1 MTALW
6 IILGLLLLVLVLLGA
21 AAVNYVC
28 LRHKQADMTVPENL
42 AQLHYAELK
51 DEILQGV
58 TWLREQQDV
67 RQLYVE
73 SYDGLRLHAQFVP
86 CENARGTV
94 LLFHGYRSSWT
105 IDFSVSLPFY
115 HALGYNLLITDER
128 AHGGSEGR
136 FITFGVRE
144 RYDVMSWVTYLSQM
158 LGEKHPLYL
167 AGLSMGATTVLMASC
182 FDFPGNVRGVLA
194 DCGFTEPY
202 AIMKSVI
209 HTYMPHI
216 PAWPVLA
223 VTGLATKLAAG
234 FGLREANT
242 VDAVAHTKY
251 PILFVHG
258 KADTFVPCSMTQQA
272 YDACAGEK
280 TLVLVEN
287 ADHGRSY
294 LVDRPRVQAAL
305 EHFLESH
312 LPKEETI

>member
-6 IILGLLLLVLVLLGA
+6 IIPGLLLLVLVLSGA

-42 AQLHYAELK
+42 AQSHYAGLK

-58 TWLREQQDV
+58 TWLRERQDV

-73 SYDGLRLHAQFVP
+73 SYDGLRLRAQFVP
-86 CENARGTV
+86 CENAKGTV

-128 AHGGSEGR
+128 AHGSSEGH

-144 RYDVMSWVTYLSQM
+144 RYDVLSWVTYLSQM

-202 AIMKSVI
+202 AIMKRVLQ
-209 HTYMPHI
+209 TYMPHI

-234 FGLREANT
+234 FGLHEANT